1 MRTSDLTFLVGVS
14 VGEAGTVSWHAHL
27 FIKVGLHE
35 KFRLALITGVMRM
48 RAALASR
55 LWVEGRPHATLS
67 VQ

>member
-1 MRTSDLTFLVGVS
+1 MRTSDLAFLVGETNIVP
-14 VGEAGTVSWHAHL
+14 WHVYL

-48 RAALASR
+48 RVALASR